1 MEKLRRNLKPA
12 ILFWL
17 LCFTLFMS
25 SISYA
30 QGKPQPFG
38 LKLGVSTKEE
48 TF

>member
-1 MEKLRRNLKPA
+1 MKKLRRKLNPA

-17 LCFTLFMS
+17 FSFFLFMS